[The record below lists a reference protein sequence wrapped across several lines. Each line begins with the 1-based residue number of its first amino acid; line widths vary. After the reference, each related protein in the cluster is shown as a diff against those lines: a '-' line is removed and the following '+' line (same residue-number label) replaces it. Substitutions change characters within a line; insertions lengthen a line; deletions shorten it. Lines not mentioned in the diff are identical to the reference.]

1 MPSLLL
7 EKQNGIKLTAALADG
22 YAMSQTGRPPGC
34 LITSP
39 TACKAPPF
47 S

>member
-1 MPSLLL
+1 MER
-7 EKQNGIKLTAALADG
+7 EKRNGIAVIAALADG
-22 YAMSQTGRPPGC
+22 YAMSQTGRSPGC

>member
-1 MPSLLL
+1 MAL
-7 EKQNGIKLTAALADG
+7 EREKRNGIAVTAALADG
-22 YAMSQTGRPPGC
+22 CAMSQTGRSPGG

-39 TACKAPPF
+39 TAWKAPPF